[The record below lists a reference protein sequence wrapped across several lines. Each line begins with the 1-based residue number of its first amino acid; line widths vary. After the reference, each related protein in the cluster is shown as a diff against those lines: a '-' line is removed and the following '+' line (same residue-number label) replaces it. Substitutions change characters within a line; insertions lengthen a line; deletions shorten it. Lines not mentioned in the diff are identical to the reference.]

1 MERIVEG
8 LASWRLCEEGCERYS
23 WKEEEER
30 AEVQSGVGVGGLPKK
45 KTERRRK
52 KASES
57 NPTLRKGR
65 YP

>member
-1 MERIVEG
+1 MRG
-8 LASWRLCEEGCERYS
+8 
-23 WKEEEER
+23 KEEEER
-30 AEVQSGVGVGGLPKK
+30 AEMQSGVGGLPKK